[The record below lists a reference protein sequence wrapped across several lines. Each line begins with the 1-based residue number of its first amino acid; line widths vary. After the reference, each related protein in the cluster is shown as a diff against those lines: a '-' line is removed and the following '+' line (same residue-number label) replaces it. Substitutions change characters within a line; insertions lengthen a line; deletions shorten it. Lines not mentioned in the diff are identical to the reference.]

1 MPWYVFRITPP
12 GDIMNPTDYLQ
23 VSRRPNCIGSR
34 LCAIQ
39 TSDNGFGYPVLTNLL
54 INEIATA
61 LNNGIESNNVCLRQ
75 I

>member
-12 GDIMNPTDYLQ
+12 GDIMNPTDYRL
-23 VSRRPNCIGSR
+23 VDRRPHCNGNR

-39 TSDNGFGYPVLTNLL
+39 TNDNGFDYPILTSAL